1 MKGYETICILD
12 PDLTEEQVQET
23 IAEYSGIITDENG
36 EIHKSETW
44 GLRKLAYKVK
54 GHVKGHFVYL
64 LYVSPPE
71 SVIELERILRIS
83 DKNIR
88 YMTIKVDS
96 VEEEAKARPQLL
108 EDPTLTIQE
117 G

>member
-1 MKGYETICILD
+1 MRGYETICILH
-12 PDLTEEQVQET
+12 PDLTEEQVKET
-23 IAEYSGIITDENG
+23 TDEYSRILTDGDG
-36 EIHKSETW
+36 EVHKSETW

-54 GHVKGHFVYL
+54 GNAKGHFVYL
-64 LYVSPPE
+64 LYSSPPE
-71 SVIELERILRIS
+71 SVNELERILRIS

-108 EDPTLTIQE
+108 EDPTLTLQD